1 MRIRAFF
8 HGILSE
14 WVGVPWAEIDLP
26 EDGTLSDLLAEIRRT
41 YGPNMPKQLW
51 NEEQSSFNDAV
62 WAMRGQERLVDPTA
76 RLKNGEEVRFFLSL
90 AGG

>member
-14 WVGVPWAEIDLP
+14 WVGVPQAEIDLP
-26 EDGTLSDLLAEIRRT
+26 EEGTFSDLLAEIRRT
-41 YGPNMPKQLW
+41 YGQNMPQQLW
-51 NEEQSSFNDAV
+51 NEEQNAFHKAV
-62 WAMRGQERLVDPTA
+62 WAMRGQDRLVDPTA
-76 RLKNGEEVRFFLSL
+76 RLKDGEEVMFLLTL